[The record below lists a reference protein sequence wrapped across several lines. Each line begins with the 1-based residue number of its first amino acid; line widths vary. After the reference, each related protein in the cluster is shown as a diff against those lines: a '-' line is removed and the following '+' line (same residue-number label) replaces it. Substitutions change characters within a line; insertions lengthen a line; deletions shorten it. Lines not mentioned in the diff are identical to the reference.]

1 MKTAGHVM
9 ILASAGSGK
18 TYALTNRFIALLAA
32 GAAPERIVALT
43 FTRKAAGEFFAEILK
58 KLAQAAGHP
67 AEAAKLAEVVGE
79 PTLAPPDFLR
89 LLRLVVEAMPRLNL
103 GTLDSFFT
111 RVVRS
116 FPLELGLGGEFT
128 LLEGAAERL
137 ERRRALA
144 RLFAAAAGGPSAAQ
158 RDFIEAFKRATF
170 GHEEKRLAARLEMFL
185 NSHAGTHLDAPRA
198 ECWGDPARIWP
209 GGCAWLAAAGRREAA
224 AKELHAALPWPML
237 NDAQRARLE
246 AFFAELP
253 EWSPG
258 APLPKAVAYLVGNAV
273 KVWDGLRAGR
283 AELTVERKKVAL
295 APRAAAALAAVVAA
309 LGGAELQRRLEMTRG
324 IFEVLQGFD
333 AVYHATVRRAGR
345 LTFADITRLL
355 QPASLTRE
363 ADADDRLLIDW
374 RLDARLDHWLLD
386 EFQDTSFAQW
396 SVLRNLID
404 EAVQDAEHR
413 RSFFYVGDVKQ
424 AIYAWREGDAR
435 LFREIFNHYN
445 AAAPGAIEERHLT
458 KSWRS
463 GPPVIAMVNRVF
475 GDEPAARAVVPL
487 DVAGRWAREWRAHTS
502 ARPELGGFAELRH
515 APDEEGR
522 FAATL
527 RILHEAGPQER
538 GLGVAVLVQQNDTA
552 ARLADYLRRE
562 GGLAAVAESDREVA
576 VDNPLTCALL
586 ALLQAAAH
594 PGDRFAREHLRM
606 TPLEGLLEAEGLA
619 EPDALTAHLLGG
631 LHAEGFAGTLA
642 RWLRRLEARLPP
654 DDEFSRRRGRQL
666 VALAREFDEGGSRDV
681 AEFLELAEAHTA
693 RDADAAGVV
702 RVMTIHKAKGL
713 GFDLVILP
721 DLEGRTLARR
731 REGLA
736 VHKSADRSV
745 EWILD
750 LPSAPFADLDPVLAA
765 HIAGEE
771 EDAAYEALCKLY
783 VAMTRAKRAL
793 YVITEPTKPTSTSR
807 NFPRLITETLGES
820 WSEGDPRWFEAVEKA
835 EQAPAA
841 DDRRSGLEPLAG
853 AAAMPRLVAR
863 RPSEGRRG
871 LVEGAALFGPA
882 TRPAESPAGPAVTPA
897 ELGAAVHALL
907 AEVEWAGAAEA
918 EALAA
923 AWTRRGAEP
932 QAVATARACLLAPVL
947 AGVWTRPA
955 GPAEVWRER
964 AFDVVLDG
972 EWVSGVFDRVVVRRA
987 EGCATVFD
995 FKTGGPASVEPH
1007 ARQMSLYRH
1016 ALARLTGLP
1025 EADVRAEIVFT
1036 ADPARMPVP

>member
-1 MKTAGHVM
+1 MKTPGHVM

-273 KVWDGLRAGR
+273 KVWDGLKAGR
-283 AELTVERKKVAL
+283 AELTVERRKVAL
-295 APRAAAALAAVVAA
+295 GPPAAAALAAVVAG
-309 LGGAELQRRLEMTRG
+309 LGGAELGRRLEMTRG
-324 IFEVLQGFD
+324 IFEVLHGYD
-333 AVYHATVRRAGR
+333 AVYHGTVRRAGR

-355 QPASLTRE
+355 QPASLTRDP
-363 ADADDRLLIDW
+363 DADGRLLIDW
-374 RLDARLDHWLLD
+374 RLDAQLDHWLLD

-445 AAAPGAIEERHLT
+445 AGAPGAIEERHLT
-458 KSWRS
+458 ESWRS

-475 GDEPAARAVVPL
+475 GDEPAARVVVPPA
-487 DVAGRWAREWRAHTS
+487 VAGRWAGEWRAHTS
-502 ARPELGGFAELRH
+502 ARPQLGGFAALLH
-515 APDEEGR
+515 APDEDGR
-522 FAATL
+522 FAETL
-527 RILHEAGPQER
+527 RILHETGAQER

-562 GGLAAVAESDREVA
+562 GGMAAVAESDREVA

-586 ALLQAAAH
+586 ALLRAAAH
-594 PGDRFAREHLRM
+594 PGDRFAHEHLLM
-606 TPLEGLLEAEGLA
+606 TPLGGLLEQAGLA
-619 EPDALTAHLLGG
+619 GRDRLTTDVLGD
-631 LHAEGFAGTLA
+631 LHAGGFSATLA
-642 RWLRRLEARLPP
+642 GWLRRLEPCLPP
-654 DDEFSRRRGRQL
+654 ADEFSRRRGRQL
-666 VALAREFDEGGSRDV
+666 VALAETFDEGGSRDV
-681 AEFLELAEAHTA
+681 AEFLELAEAATA

-736 VHKSADRSV
+736 VHQTADRSV
-745 EWILD
+745 EWILE
-750 LPSAPFADLDPVLAA
+750 LPAAPFAELDPVLAA

-783 VAMTRAKRAL
+783 VAMTRAKRAI
-793 YVITEPTKPTSTSR
+793 YVITEPTKPGSTSM
-807 NFPRLITETLGES
+807 NFPRLITETLGET
-820 WSEGDPRWFEAVEKA
+820 WSEGDPRWYEGLGKA
-835 EQAPAA
+835 EGGPEA
-841 DDRRSGLEPLAG
+841 DNRWGGLEPLAG
-853 AAAMPRLVAR
+853 ATTVPRLVAR

-871 LVEGAALFGPA
+871 LVEGEGLFAAA
-882 TRPAESPAGPAVTPA
+882 TIPGGGEAASGLTPTERGTA
-897 ELGAAVHALL
+897 IHALL
-907 AEVEWAGAAEA
+907 AEVEWVESVTV
-918 EALAA
+918 EALVLG
-923 AWTRRGAEP
+923 WTKRGEEP
-932 QAVATARACLLAPVL
+932 TVIATVVACLRAPALAD
-947 AGVWTRPA
+947 VWTRPA
-955 GPAEVWRER
+955 GRADVWRER
-964 AFDVVLDG
+964 AFEIVLDG
-972 EWVSGVFDRVVVRRA
+972 IWISGVFDRVVVSPDD
-987 EGCATVFD
+987 GVATVFD
-995 FKTGGPASVEPH
+995 FKTGGPTEGTLH
-1007 ARQMSLYRH
+1007 ETQMKLYRR
-1016 ALARLTGLP
+1016 AAARLTGLR
-1025 EADVRAEIVFT
+1025 EDAIRAEVVFT
-1036 ADPARMPVP
+1036 ATGVRARVP